1 MTVMRALLILGL
13 LIGPW
18 AVAAADP
25 AKVLMIL
32 SNGATRDEFAA
43 RNNLW
48 EYAEPHHVFVM
59 HGYQV
64 DFVSPQGGAVSFSL
78 DADETDPPGMVYYTI
93 RYEGFRH
100 KAQRTFK
107 PEQIEAED
115 YSAAFIGGGAGSL
128 FDVADD
134 ARLLAIVARI
144 YENGGVIGG
153 GGHGPGSFGNVK
165 LSDGRYLVSGK
176 RMTGFPN
183 STEQNSKWTK
193 GGSLLPFLVEDRLRA
208 RGAVFLGKNELPDK
222 HDPVIDRRIVTAMF
236 LPSSAVVAQEMVNL
250 MQPHRASH

>member
-1 MTVMRALLILGL
+1 MTMMRALLILGL
-13 LIGPW
+13 LISPLAG
-18 AVAAADP
+18 AAADK

-32 SNGATRDEFAA
+32 SNGATRGEFAA

-59 HGYQV
+59 HGFEV
-64 DFVSPQGGAVSFSL
+64 DFVSPKGGAVSFSL

-100 KAQRTFK
+100 KADRTLK
-107 PEQIEAED
+107 PEQIDPED

-134 ARLLAIVARI
+134 ARLLSIVARI
-144 YENGGVIGG
+144 YENGGIVGG
-153 GGHGPGSFGNVK
+153 GGHGPGSFANVK
-165 LSDGRYLVSGK
+165 LADGRYLVSGK

-183 STEQNSKWTK
+183 STEHNSKWTK
-193 GGSLLPFLVEDRLRA
+193 GGALLPFLVEDRLRA
-208 RGAVFLGKNELPDK
+208 RGAVFLGKNDVPDK
-222 HDPVIDRRIVTAMF
+222 HDPVIDGRIVTAMF
-236 LPSSAVVAQEMVNL
+236 LPSSAVVAQEMVDL
-250 MQPHRASH
+250 MRPRGASH